1 MTVTEITQIG
11 KNAINDE
18 NILVLFG
25 ETITPDLL
33 DVSIVQKKLGDEMI
47 QLEKGGKLI
56 FGDQSYQVNGVGPLT
71 NENLNEIGH
80 ATIFFQEE
88 VGVIPNGIYVTPEKL
103 PDLEVGMKISYQ

>member
-18 NILVLFG
+18 NILVFFG

-47 QLEKGGKLI
+47 QLEKGGELI
-56 FGDQSYQVNGVGPLT
+56 FGDQSYQVNGVGPLA

-80 ATIFFQEE
+80 ATIFFQKE

>member
-47 QLEKGGKLI
+47 QLEKDGELI
-56 FGDQSYQVNGVGPLT
+56 FGDQSYQVNGVGPLA

>member
-33 DVSIVQKKLGDEMI
+33 DVSIVQKKLDEELI
-47 QLEKGGKLI
+47 TLKKGGQLI
-56 FGDQSYQVNGVGPLT
+56 FGDQVYQVNGVGPLA

-80 ATIFFQEE
+80 ATVFFQED

>member
-25 ETITPDLL
+25 ETITQDLL

-47 QLEKGGKLI
+47 QLEKGGELI
-56 FGDQSYQVNGVGPLT
+56 FGDQSYQVNGVGPLA

>member
-11 KNAINDE
+11 KHAINDE

-33 DVSIVQKKLGDEMI
+33 DVSIVQKKLGETTI
-47 QLEKGGKLI
+47 ELKKGGQLI
-56 FGDQSYQVNGVGPLT
+56 FGDQSYQVNGVGPLA

-80 ATIFFQEE
+80 ATVFFQEE